1 MEDIYSDAET
11 KSVSTEYLEVAGDIK
26 EKMNR
31 SIKVQDLYQMFLD
44 YPQRPDPYPEP
55 LVIDF
60 KTKKPLDPETK
71 KPTAPANLLPKKKKK
86 KDPKFVV
93 PEWAADLKEMN
104 DRIKEEEEL
113 LGLREELNLTDDF
126 CKKVEETIVLMKRES
141 RYRKDM
147 DTLQAMVD
155 ENNKKKK

>member
-1 MEDIYSDAET
+1 
-11 KSVSTEYLEVAGDIK
+11 
-26 EKMNR
+26 
-31 SIKVQDLYQMFLD
+31 MFVD

-71 KPTAPANLLPKKKKK
+71 KPTDAVNLLPKKKKK
-86 KDPKFVV
+86 KDPKFIE
-93 PEWAADLKEMN
+93 PQWAKDLKEMN

-113 LGLREELNLTDDF
+113 LGLREELNLTPEF
-126 CKKVEETIVLMKRES
+126 CKKVEDIIVLMKKES

-147 DTLQAMVD
+147 DTLQGMVD
-155 ENNKKKK
+155 EANKAKKKK